1 VSLESNR
8 RAEQDEKLRRI
19 ESVTDAAL
27 SLLDVED
34 LLVELLDRLRD
45 LLDVDTAT
53 VLLLDP
59 VSQELVATAARGI
72 EEEVR
77 QGFRL
82 PLGRG
87 FAGRVASE
95 RRPISLEKVDRTTVA
110 NPILL
115 DKGIRSLLGA
125 PMVANGAVI
134 GVLHVGSLTTRRFT
148 RDDADL
154 LQLVADR
161 IALATQAR
169 LSSIER
175 STAVA
180 LQRSLLP
187 AKLPKVVGIDL
198 AARYAPGHDLGVGG
212 DWYDVFTLPTGW
224 LCLVVGDVVGHGL
237 RAAVVM
243 GRLRSV
249 LRAYALESEDPATAL
264 TRLDRK
270 IQYFEAG
277 ILATAV
283 YAMIAPG
290 GARMHVSLAGH
301 PPPLLAASGRAP
313 AAVTLPVDMP
323 LGISYDEPRRTT
335 SVDLPCGAVVAFY
348 TDGLVE
354 RRGELIDVGLK
365 RLADSITADS
375 AEAACAAIMNN
386 LVHDGPTTDDVALLV
401 LRRHGDG

>member
-1 VSLESNR
+1 VSLESSR
-8 RAEQDEKLRRI
+8 RAGRDERLRRI
-19 ESVTDAAL
+19 EAVTDAAL

-34 LLVELLDRLRD
+34 LLVELLDRARD
-45 LLDVDTAT
+45 LLDVDTAA

-59 VSQELVATAARGI
+59 PSQDLVATAARGI
-72 EEEVR
+72 EDEVR

-82 PLGRG
+82 RLGQG

-95 RRPISLEKVDRTTVA
+95 RRPISIEKVDHTTAV
-110 NPILL
+110 NPVLL
-115 DKGIRSLLGA
+115 EKGIRSLLGV
-125 PMVANGAVI
+125 PMLANGVLI

-148 RDDADL
+148 HEDTDL

-169 LSSIER
+169 LSGIER
-175 STAVA
+175 SAAVA

-187 AKLPKVVGIDL
+187 TKLPDVAGIDL

-224 LCLVVGDVVGHGL
+224 LCLVVGDVIGHGL

-243 GRLRSV
+243 GRLRSA
-249 LRAYALESEDPATAL
+249 LRAYALESDDPATAL
-264 TRLDRK
+264 ARLDRK
-270 IQYFEAG
+270 IQHFEAG
-277 ILATAV
+277 VLATAV

-290 GARMHVSLAGH
+290 GERMHVCLAGH
-301 PPPLLAASGRAP
+301 PPPLLAAPGRSP
-313 AAVTLPVDMP
+313 ATLALPVDLP
-323 LGISYDEPRRTT
+323 LGIADDRPRRTT
-335 SVDLPCGAVVAFY
+335 SVDLPLGAVVAFY

-354 RRGELIDVGLK
+354 RRGEPIDAGLK
-365 RLADSITADS
+365 RLAGSIPAGS
-375 AEAACAAIMNN
+375 AEAVCTAIMDS
-386 LVHDGPTTDDVALLV
+386 LVHAELTTDDIALLV